1 MADTAPGEYGMV
13 TGGVRTVLKV
23 EGLALFAV
31 AVAAYSWRGDSWW
44 LFAILF
50 LAPDLSFFGLLAGSR
65 IGAYA
70 YDALHTTI
78 GPLALLMLGLF
89 AGIDLAVSIGLIW
102 LAHVGLDRVLGYG
115 LRYPG
120 NFTVTHLG
128 LKGRPPNL

>member
-1 MADTAPGEYGMV
+1 MADAAAGEYGMV
-13 TGGVRTVLKV
+13 TGGIRAVLKV

-31 AVAAYSWRGDSWW
+31 AVAAYAWRGDSWW

-50 LAPDLSFFGLLAGSR
+50 LAPDLSFLGFLAGPR

-78 GPLALLMLGLF
+78 GPLALLAIGFF
-89 AGIDLAVSIGLIW
+89 AETDLAIAIGLIW

-120 NFTVTHLG
+120 NIIVTHLG
-128 LKGRPPNL
+128 LKGLPPGM